1 MLRTWESVQ
10 KSLPE
15 TITKNPQALA
25 EYEANWRKQ
34 SAAARGVVISLLS
47 AGATLYLMA
56 AGLADDD
63 DEGRNK
69 IINDD
74 LSRWTRVMRFDI
86 GQGPNGEE
94 RVIQIPWGFGF
105 GGFAAAGAQVAGA
118 MSSKSNSL
126 ASVFGNLLHIGIDS
140 FIPIPVSKINPTDN
154 FAAFAIDSI
163 TPSAVRPFLEYTM
176 NMNSLGQEIYN
187 NRQSRFGDAYTGGDN
202 IPDMYKDASRLLADI
217 TKGGIDW
224 SPNTMYF
231 FANNYADGLTRI
243 AQNSYGIGLTITGQ
257 KDFEAKRDLIVLE
270 SFLSNKSNVDSRQYG
285 KVEEEIIKK
294 EKIINGF
301 KESNPEMYVDYI
313 MEHPYDEAMIESFN
327 KMAGGDLKKLRED
340 ANVIRRMPGLT
351 PKDRAQMLEMN
362 KFTQNLL
369 KSSIV
374 SSIEMLEDLED

>member
-1 MLRTWESVQ
+1 MLRTWESV
-10 KSLPE
+10 KRSLPE

-34 SAAARGVVISLLS
+34 SRAASGVVISLLG

-56 AGLADDD
+56 AGLSDDD

-74 LSRWTRVMRFDI
+74 LSRWTRFMRFDI
-86 GQGPNGEE
+86 GEDK
-94 RVIQIPWGFGF
+94 VVQIPWGFGL

-118 MSSKSNSL
+118 MSSKYNSL
-126 ASVFGNLLHIGIDS
+126 ASVFGNLLNIGIDS
-140 FIPIPVSKINPTDN
+140 FIPIPVSRINPTDN

-217 TKGGIDW
+217 TNGGIDW

-243 AQNSYGIGLTITGQ
+243 AQNGYGIGLTVTGQ
-257 KDFEAKRDLIVLE
+257 KDFDPKRDLIILE
-270 SFLSNKSNVDSRQYG
+270 SFLSNKSNVDSREYG
-285 KVEEEIIKK
+285 KVEQEILEKQ
-294 EKIINGF
+294 KIINMF
-301 KESNPEMYVDYI
+301 KQSNPEKYVDYI
-313 MEHPYDEAMIESFN
+313 MEHPYDEGMIESFN

-340 ANVIRRMPGLT
+340 ANAIRRMPGLT
-351 PKDRAQMLEMN
+351 PKDRKDMLEMN

-374 SSIEMLEDLED
+374 SSMEMFKELED

>member
-1 MLRTWESVQ
+1 
-10 KSLPE
+10 
-15 TITKNPQALA
+15 
-25 EYEANWRKQ
+25 
-34 SAAARGVVISLLS
+34 
-47 AGATLYLMA
+47 MA

-94 RVIQIPWGFGF
+94 RVIQIPWGFGL
-105 GGFAAAGAQVAGA
+105 GGFAATGAQIAGA

-126 ASVFGNLLHIGIDS
+126 ASVFGNLINIGIDS
-140 FIPIPVSKINPTDN
+140 FIPIPVSRINPTDN

-217 TKGGIDW
+217 TGGAIDW

-231 FANNYADGLTRI
+231 FANNYADGLTRV
-243 AQNSYGIGLTITGQ
+243 AQNGYGVGLAVTGQ
-257 KDFEAKRDLIVLE
+257 KDFDPKRDLIIFE

-285 KVEEEIIKK
+285 KIEEDVLQKQ
-294 EKIINGF
+294 KIINMF
-301 KESNPEMYVDYI
+301 RESNPEKYIDYI
-313 MEHPYDEAMIESFN
+313 MEHPYDEAMIATFN

-340 ANVIRRMPGLT
+340 ANIIRRMPGLT

-362 KFTQNLL
+362 KLTQNLL

-374 SSIEMLEDLED
+374 SSIEMFKDLED